1 MDLLVD
7 RLERA
12 YTPIHTIGFL
22 NLGVAGEWDFR
33 YTTSNLPG
41 HDPRKL
47 RLRSVAQR
55 VAPGEEKVQAGKLT
69 NTIAWE
75 LVEEGA
81 SGTMEIKC
89 DYMVT
94 PKVRPDGPAVS
105 KVVTELTVVM
115 VTVVALVDWGWQQL
129 EFTVQYKRITSHFTP
144 AA

>member
-1 MDLLVD
+1 MLVG

-33 YTTSNLPG
+33 YTTSSLPG

-55 VAPGEEKVQAGKLT
+55 VAPGEEKVQCGKLT
-69 NTIAWE
+69 NTITWE
-75 LVEEGA
+75 LVEEGV
-81 SGTMEIKC
+81 SGTMDIKC

-94 PKVRPDGPAVS
+94 PKVRREAV
-105 KVVTELTVVM
+105 VVIMVV
-115 VTVVALVDWGWQQL
+115 VVVVGHGGGGGW
-129 EFTVQYKRITSHFTP
+129 S
-144 AA
+144 